1 MEQNGAILND
11 NPHTGLF
18 HNKSHY
24 KVDKLFT
31 DRMKKKKSI
40 KSLSKHVHVNCH
52 RLPSVLRLVY
62 LRLAEWGVEDTQ
74 CNVRR

>member
-11 NPHTGLF
+11 NPCTGLF

-31 DRMKKKKSI
+31 DRMKKI
-40 KSLSKHVHVNCH
+40 H
-52 RLPSVLRLVY
+52 
-62 LRLAEWGVEDTQ
+62 
-74 CNVRR
+74 